1 MLKKIKLLITGILT
15 ILILSS
21 NNYIFADKKMDTVLD
36 NTNNIDYTEYRT
48 NCEEAINNAK
58 QYEMNIIMTLITQDK
73 PDRYD
78 WNAMKYA
85 EEGLLK
91 NVEPLGVFDE
101 SKIQEVAGVTKSEAE
116 EKLKKY
122 HAKAHELG
130 SYSNEEVQALK
141 PSCAELALISNIEI
155 HYYCSDNTLIQY
167 IVSTRSDKV
176 LYYYVLWK
184 DNRVVDYVRR
194 DF

>member
-1 MLKKIKLLITGILT
+1 MKKS
-15 ILILSS
+15 ILSMFLIVGVLCS
-21 NNYIFADKKMDTVLD
+21 NIPSINADIND
-36 NTNNIDYTEYRT
+36 NIDKVKSNTDNVEYDSMRSKYQG
-48 NCEEAINNAK
+48 AIDNAK

-78 WNAMKYA
+78 WNAMGYA
-85 EEGLLK
+85 DEGSPK

-184 DNRVVDYVRR
+184 DNRVVDYIRR